1 MCMYIGFDFTR
12 LSIVSIVYIGRV
24 LGGGGGGGEGVRGVL
39 RGIFGCGLVPMV
51 RESILGYIYRG
62 AGIWGVYE
70 HIS

>member
-1 MCMYIGFDFTR
+1 MVGYWD
-12 LSIVSIVYIGRV
+12 SS
-24 LGGGGGGGEGVRGVL
+24 GGGGGVL